1 MGGGSEKYVVYI
13 PSDSLTL
20 LRFGVCCPVNTCL
33 YETIRAVD
41 VISFQAVTAV
51 STVFTAFK
59 VLENFRLD

>member
-1 MGGGSEKYVVYI
+1 MLFTFL
-13 PSDSLTL
+13 LTAL
-20 LRFGVCCPVNTCL
+20 HSSALVFAAPVNTCL